1 MDQLDC
7 MRIFVRAAEVGSFS
21 AVALEMEL
29 SQGTVSKR
37 IASLE
42 THLGVRLIARS
53 SRTQSL
59 TEAGL
64 AYYQRCQTI
73 LSELDEADSTAKGL
87 HATPSGTLRLSAPV
101 VLGRL
106 LLAPHLPDFLAD
118 YPQLKLDLLLS
129 DDFIDLY
136 GRGVDLAIR
145 AQVLENSELVARPLL
160 SNPMR
165 LVASP
170 EYLERHGTPSE
181 PDDLSAHNCIIYSF
195 DEKVNIWRFQ
205 KGDELVSVSVSG
217 NFRCDNGDLIVSAVE
232 AGTGLAIL
240 PVWMVNDALKT
251 GKMIE
256 VMPTCKPPPLPI
268 HAVYPKSRHTP
279 LKVRVL
285 VDFLQERMSSV
296 K

>member
-1 MDQLDC
+1 
-7 MRIFVRAAEVGSFS
+7 MRTFVQVAKSGNFS
-21 AVALEMEL
+21 AVAREIGV
-29 SQGTVSKR
+29 SQATVSKK
-37 IASLE
+37 IAWLE
-42 THLGVRLIARS
+42 AHLGVRLI
-53 SRTQSL
+53 SRNSREQSL
-59 TEAGL
+59 TEAGVT
-64 AYYQRCQTI
+64 YFERCQTI
-73 LSELDEADSTAKGL
+73 LSDIDEADSTTKGL
-87 HATPSGTLRLSAPV
+87 QATPSGTLRVSAPV

-106 LLAPHLPDFLAD
+106 LLAPHLPDFLAA
-118 YPQLKLDLLLS
+118 YTQLNVDVLLS

-145 AQVLENSELVARPLL
+145 AQVLQDSDLVARPLL

-181 PDDLSAHNCIIYSF
+181 PDDLCAHNCIIYSF
-195 DEKVNIWRFQ
+195 DEKVNIWRFR
-205 KGDELVSVSVSG
+205 KNDKLVSVSVSG
-217 NFRCDNGDLIVSAVE
+217 NFRCDNGDIIVSAVE

-251 GKMIE
+251 GKMVE

-285 VDFLQERMSSV
+285 VDFLQERMSSF